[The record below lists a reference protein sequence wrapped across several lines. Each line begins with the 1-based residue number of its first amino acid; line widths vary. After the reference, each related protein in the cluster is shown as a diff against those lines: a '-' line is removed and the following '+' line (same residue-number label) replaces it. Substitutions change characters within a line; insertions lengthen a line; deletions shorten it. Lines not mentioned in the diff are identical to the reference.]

1 MNWRQEQEALEN
13 AYARMLLIEYGIQ
26 EVTTQRQAKNGTRQ
40 FKMPTGQM
48 LATYKSGYVRR
59 CDSSDRIWQLNPK
72 YKRKIKYVFL
82 KSNGLVTEEH
92 DTWSRALIWSGLAR
106 LNFLLNYYLKN
117 YKTNTN
123 NN

>member
-59 CDSSDRIWQLNPK
+59 
-72 YKRKIKYVFL
+72 
-82 KSNGLVTEEH
+82 
-92 DTWSRALIWSGLAR
+92 
-106 LNFLLNYYLKN
+106 
-117 YKTNTN
+117 
-123 NN
+123 